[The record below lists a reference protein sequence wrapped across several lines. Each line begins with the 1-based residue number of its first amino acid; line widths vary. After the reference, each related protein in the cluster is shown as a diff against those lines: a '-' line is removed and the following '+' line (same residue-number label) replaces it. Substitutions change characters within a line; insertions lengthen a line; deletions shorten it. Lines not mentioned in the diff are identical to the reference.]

1 MFALEKKLVGSHVLV
16 AIVALALGSLFGP
29 LQALEHMGFNTYPYL
44 QPVLQSYYQGLTLH
58 GVLNA
63 LVWTTFFI
71 TGFMTLTTVR
81 GLNKPLTKPWL
92 SWLGF
97 WVVAIGRYS
106 ALAQYGLGALHLLPA
121 AASALVLLPG
131 PHPGGGWQ
139 LGNRLEHVCH
149 FCGLAQRK

>member
-1 MFALEKKLVGSHVLV
+1 MFALEKKLVSWHVLV

-29 LQALEHMGFNTYPYL
+29 LQALEHMGVNVYPFL
-44 QPVLQSYYQGLTLH
+44 QPLLQSYYQGLTLH

-97 WVVAIGRYS
+97 WVMVIGLVMAAIPLLLNMASVLYTFYPPLQ
-106 ALAQYGLGALHLLPA
+106 APPLAP
-121 AASALVLLPG
+121 PG
-131 PHPGGGWQ
+131 Q
-139 LGNRLEHVCH
+139 
-149 FCGLAQRK
+149 ADA